1 MDYDS
6 SWSTNMDPFQK
17 FLPGVLER
25 FELPRWFI
33 DMADQRSR
41 GKLKFIVFDHANEN
55 LIHADYFIGDNY
67 LETKVFEVRI
77 KGKDT
82 NSPLKF
88 QNPKS

>member
-1 MDYDS
+1 MES
-6 SWSTNMDPFQK
+6 IQK

-55 LIHADYFIGDNY
+55 LIHADYYISDNY
-67 LETKVFEVRI
+67 LETKIFEVRI
-77 KGKDT
+77 KGKNNGQEAST
-82 NSPLKF
+82 FKGNLKRD
-88 QNPKS
+88 S